1 MLLLTG
7 EAVFESGL
15 CLIPRDVDAAV
26 VGKQWHGT
34 FVEVEAHVVAARS
47 GAEHDDLQ
55 IGGHGYNVEVVPV
68 LRNALHVVG
77 HVVAS
82 RKTHKRQQRHHGFGV
97 SKPQHHFNRVVA
109 PGNEVVG
116 RGDEVVEQL

>member
-1 MLLLTG
+1 MICRL
-7 EAVFESGL
+7 EAM
-15 CLIPRDVDAAV
+15 
-26 VGKQWHGT
+26 GT
-34 FVEVEAHVVAARS
+34 IF
-47 GAEHDDLQ
+47 
-55 IGGHGYNVEVVPV
+55 NVEVVPV
-68 LRNALHVVG
+68 LRNALLHVVG